1 MRRNLR
7 PLILVLSPAVVGA
20 TLRSLEI
27 ATSNR
32 ELTAS
37 AGMVAPSEVAH
48 ALAMADEF
56 LALGFIVSLAAALV
70 WLGSAF
76 KRSRAEQLACT
87 LVLVGLVAAIGGT
100 RQLSAINLGIADI
113 SYESADGSSP
123 ALDLETYEA
132 TYRTEGP
139 VISSTQ
145 FAAAAPQFEGP
156 LSGGSSLRLIGVV
169 LALAAAAFKAGGS
182 ALWDAAEAKT
192 AP

>member
-1 MRRNLR
+1 MKRNLR

-20 TLRSLEI
+20 ALRSLEI
-27 ATSNR
+27 ASSNR
-32 ELTAS
+32 EFTAS

-56 LALGFIVSLAAALV
+56 LAVGLIVSLAAALV

-87 LVLVGLVAAIGGT
+87 LVLVGLVTAIGGT
-100 RQLSAINLGIADI
+100 RQLSAINLEIADI
-113 SYESADGSSP
+113 SCESADGSSP
-123 ALDLETYEA
+123 ALDLETFEA

-145 FAAAAPQFEGP
+145 FAAAAPQFEGQ
-156 LSGGSSLRLIGVV
+156 LLGGSSLRLLGVV
-169 LALAAAAFKAGGS
+169 LALAAAAFKAAGS
-182 ALWDAAEAKT
+182 TRWEAAKAET

>member
-1 MRRNLR
+1 MARSLR
-7 PLILVLSPAVVGA
+7 PLLLVITPAAVGA
-20 TLRSLEI
+20 FLRSLSI
-27 ATSNR
+27 STANH

-48 ALAMADEF
+48 AIARADEV
-56 LALGFIVSLAAALV
+56 LALGLIVSLAAALV

-87 LVLVGLVAAIGGT
+87 LVLLGLVTAIGGT
-100 RQLSAINLGIADI
+100 RQLSEVNSEIADI
-113 SYESADGSSP
+113 EFEDADSP
-123 ALDLETYEA
+123 SQALDLETYEA
-132 TYRTEGP
+132 TYRIEGP

-145 FAAAAPQFEGP
+145 FAAAAPQFEGQ
-156 LSGGSSLRLIGVV
+156 LSGGSSLRLFGVA

-182 ALWDAAEAKT
+182 ARREAAAAKT

>member
-7 PLILVLSPAVVGA
+7 PLIIVFAPAAVGA
-20 TLRSLEI
+20 FLRSLSI
-27 ATSNR
+27 STANR
-32 ELTAS
+32 EVTAS

-56 LALGFIVSLAAALV
+56 LAVGLIVSLAAALV

-76 KRSRAEQLACT
+76 KRSQAEQLACT
-87 LVLVGLVAAIGGT
+87 LVLVGLVTAIGGT
-100 RQLSAINLGIADI
+100 RQLSAINLEIADI

-123 ALDLETYEA
+123 ALDLETFEA

-145 FAAAAPQFEGP
+145 FAAAAPQFEGQ
-156 LSGGSSLRLIGVV
+156 LLGGSSLRLLGVV
-169 LALAAAAFKAGGS
+169 LALAAAAFKAAGS
-182 ALWDAAEAKT
+182 TRWEAAKAET